1 MEQGWN
7 FVSGLGLTLKKENIK
22 TMDHILLALI
32 FKIPECY
39 RVRINALQF
48 ANRDA
53 YLKKYDISFYMANQS
68 C

>member
-32 FKIPECY
+32 FKISECY

-48 ANRDA
+48 ATRDA
-53 YLKKYDISFYMANQS
+53 Y
-68 C
+68 